1 MTTTW
6 VRKGERKRM
15 PYENPQGRRLNALAA
30 LVTDGPDRA
39 LYWVAKSGSYT
50 ADHVVR
56 FLHALP
62 PVPLPTVLV
71 LDNAG
76 IHRSKVVRAALP
88 ALWARGIYLYF
99 LPPYSPELNAIERS
113 FRTIKHH
120 HLPARRY
127 ATLAALDDAVQA
139 AFTAYEQRLI
149 QHSHKQP
156 RLAA

>member
-1 MTTTW
+1 
-6 VRKGERKRM
+6 M

-30 LVTDGPDRA
+30 LVVDGTDPT
-39 LYWVAKSGSYT
+39 LCWVVKSGPYT
-50 ADHVVR
+50 ADHIVR

-62 PVPLPTVLV
+62 PVPMPTVLV

-88 ALWARGIYLYF
+88 DLRARGLYLYF

-113 FRTIKHH
+113 FRAIKHH

-127 ATLAALDDAVQA
+127 TTLAALHDAVQD
-139 AFTAYEQRLI
+139 AFTAYETRLI
-149 QHSHKQP
+149 LNCDKQP